1 MRTAAWQLLCQHAG
15 GLEAMSLRPHLS
27 SLLGCTSTAIF
38 FPIFPLR
45 TMADVQSS
53 SLEIDN
59 YISLLQ
65 NMLLASRPD
74 PLHFQCLVTLALLR
88 LARYTFS
95 DESEDLDKSI
105 SHSTE
110 ALLLPFDT
118 PIEPRFN
125 VIDIMFYL
133 ARALLYRS
141 RKLKQSDDA
150 KHAIKY
156 LRYLQD
162 QSLETSDVTL
172 GDIKSFLVWAL
183 TARVELGSI
192 DPTRDI
198 WEMATLCREIL
209 SSGVSESFL
218 VINTIKALASAM
230 YTAHVPLGQPPP
242 DEAIECLR
250 EARIRLPNLEE
261 VPIMLALSLFFR
273 FDWTHSNDDY
283 EEAMLILDEMIA
295 DPNEVELAT
304 CLAGSLAW
312 CRFSFDSKPEHLAEA
327 IFRVRS
333 RLNAMSSE
341 DPNRYSV
348 MKVLADLEKRRFKE
362 FGVRSGRQEDDA
374 EVVDDSHLAASPK
387 SNLVELPLAM
397 PDRRNPALHIDA
409 ICSIL
414 KTTDLTN
421 LTNVEKAIEY
431 CRLCLTSPLPDL
443 AFTLLALG
451 HLLYRSFH
459 LTDNIDHLH
468 ESITVHRDLIKM
480 PDVPFNF
487 HSIALLLF
495 SCLHSRFELLRDR
508 KDRDEIM
515 ELFAIAVTDTSTPVP
530 HRFPTSCLWTHT
542 ARNSRHPS
550 TLIAYENA
558 ISLMQESLSFAP
570 TLEIQHFRL
579 VSMRDKYEELPLD
592 YASYLVHIGQLEGAI
607 ETLERGRGLLC
618 DDNFSSPVTWME
630 DGRVGGHEAMDPF
643 GRLVV
648 KQRKLVEERGRLI
661 SQIRAQPGFDTF
673 LIPPAFDTLRSA
685 AAGGPVILINH
696 SEWRSDII
704 ILLHDSPPSLIP
716 TSNNFYDHAK
726 SLMDRLLAARN
737 KGLDSREYED
747 ALRYVL
753 EQLYDLVGRPVIER
767 LCKLNVPE
775 QSRVWW
781 CPTSVFCSLPLHAM
795 GPIRSDGQS
804 RKPSTQT
811 LNTPSMLLVVQ
822 PDAQMPSSLQEM
834 HIVQTV
840 CPSVETLFRESA
852 TPIST
857 LERLKHHRFAHISS
871 HGILEIGKPFDAF
884 FRLYKGTRLTLLDI
898 VRSRLPT
905 AEFAF
910 LSACHTAELTKESIA
925 NEGLH
930 LAAAVQYS
938 GFRSVVGTMWAMADI
953 DGPVLAGSFYQ
964 SVFSERQTGV
974 PYYERTAEALR
985 DAVRGLRRKKNMSLE
1000 RWEGKAGSRRVLGDG
1015 IRRVGSCTTQD
1026 ALTSIRRS
1034 RVTAATVADKFLVTL
1049 ACLGVLLRGR
1059 GGEICMGVAT
1069 MMNAYEDGG
1078 GNVSAQNAQINRS
1091 VRHSRAGTKPV
1102 RAPGRSSERKS
1113 HVIALTLDLSRRCLG
1128 LVQHKHYFESFCL
1141 GRTRYSH
1148 GIQMVLC
1155 EQKAYGRCQT
1165 AHGPTIS
1172 IGSTSG
1178 LDTKVAC

>member
-607 ETLERGRGLLC
+607 ETLERGRGLLWSEMRGLRTSI
-618 DDNFSSPVTWME
+618 DQLRAVNLPLSEKFAAVNWDLEAMTTSASPVTWME

-673 LIPPAFDTLRSA
+673 LIPPSFDTLRSA
-685 AAGGPVILINH
+685 AAGGL
-696 SEWRSDII
+696 
-704 ILLHDSPPSLIP
+704 
-716 TSNNFYDHAK
+716 
-726 SLMDRLLAARN
+726 DRETR
-737 KGLDSREYED
+737 
-747 ALRYVL
+747 
-753 EQLYDLVGRPVIER
+753 
-767 LCKLNVPE
+767 KLNVPE

-781 CPTSVFCSLPLHAM
+781 CPTSVFCSLP
-795 GPIRSDGQS
+795 
-804 RKPSTQT
+804 
-811 LNTPSMLLVVQ
+811 SMPWARFDQMAYQANRVNRARNIDTFDAAVVHL
-822 PDAQMPSSLQEM
+822 MPRCRVRCKRCASSGLSA
-834 HIVQTV
+834 HGGN
-840 CPSVETLFRESA
+840 SVSGRRHLFPHSSVSSITGLR
-852 TPIST
+852 T
-857 LERLKHHRFAHISS
+857 FSS

-1015 IRRVGSCTTQD
+1015 ENRCTSEWNFYV
-1026 ALTSIRRS
+1026 SIDFLEVVPPGRS
-1034 RVTAATVADKFLVTL
+1034 YIYTEISSNSSNSSRYVTL

-1078 GNVSAQNAQINRS
+1078 GNICPDGVSVLSSTSITLSLFVSAAL
-1091 VRHSRAGTKPV
+1091 GTVTVYRWSCVNKKRMEGV
-1102 RAPGRSSERKS
+1102 KLR
-1113 HVIALTLDLSRRCLG
+1113 TG
-1128 LVQHKHYFESFCL
+1128 LPYQ
-1141 GRTRYSH
+1141 
-1148 GIQMVLC
+1148 
-1155 EQKAYGRCQT
+1155 
-1165 AHGPTIS
+1165 
-1172 IGSTSG
+1172 
-1178 LDTKVAC
+1178 